1 MKKLTLSD
9 SLKKRPQSYRKPE
22 TPKSMN
28 FKDLKSYEPTPAKT
42 EASKRDD
49 KRIQS
54 STFYHMSTEPYLS
67 SLTDRGSTGFHTKTK
82 TFTRSSRSNKNKFID
97 VYSLTSSNEKDYSDA
112 ESYIS
117 KINNE
122 IVLPLQKEIQSQ
134 NQISMDLSK
143 EVSVYEDN
151 LSNVRKDLTQTDR
164 FKSDLYKSTRH
175 STIEMNRIK
184 AENDFM
190 EQEIYNVKKEN
201 LATQEKINK
210 LNKEKV
216 IMTNDY
222 ETMKEE
228 VDSMKNE
235 IKNLSVTI
243 GQLMNEKKVM
253 TSAFLLLQKKIAEV
267 KQNVFLYKKQGGTT
281 ASNLKS
287 IFNTFKLGNKIVARG
302 VINYTE

>member
-1 MKKLTLSD
+1 MMKKLTLSD

-28 FKDLKSYEPTPAKT
+28 FKDLRSFEPTPAKT

-49 KRIQS
+49 KKIQS
-54 STFYHMSTEPYLS
+54 STFYHMSTEPFLS
-67 SLTDRGSTGFHTKTK
+67 SLTDGGSTGFHTKTK
-82 TFTRSSRSNKNKFID
+82 TFTRSSRSKKNNFID
-97 VYSLTSSNEKDYSDA
+97 VYSLTSANEKDYSDA

-122 IVLPLQKEIQSQ
+122 IILPLQKEIQSQ
-134 NQISMDLSK
+134 NQNSTDLSK

-151 LSNVRKDLTQTDR
+151 LSNVRKDLSQTDR

-175 STIEMNRIK
+175 SAIEMNRIK

-216 IMTNDY
+216 IMTNSY

-235 IKNLSVTI
+235 IKNLSVTT
-243 GQLMNEKKVM
+243 GQLINEKKVM

-281 ASNLKS
+281 ASNLQS
-287 IFNTFKLGNKIVARG
+287 IFNTFKLGNKIISRQ
-302 VINYTE
+302 EEL

>member
-1 MKKLTLSD
+1 MMKKLTLSD

-42 EASKRDD
+42 EASKLDD
-49 KRIQS
+49 KKIQS
-54 STFYHMSTEPYLS
+54 STFYRMSTEPFWS
-67 SLTDRGSTGFHTKTK
+67 SLTDGGSTGFHTKTK
-82 TFTRSSRSNKNKFID
+82 TFTRSSRSKKNNFID
-97 VYSLTSSNEKDYSDA
+97 VYSLTSANEKDYSDA

-122 IVLPLQKEIQSQ
+122 IILPLQKEIQSQ
-134 NQISMDLSK
+134 NQNSMDLSK

-151 LSNVRKDLTQTDR
+151 LSNVRKDLSQTDR

-175 STIEMNRIK
+175 SAIEMNRIK

-216 IMTNDY
+216 IMTNSY

-235 IKNLSVTI
+235 IKNLSVTT
-243 GQLMNEKKVM
+243 GQLINEKKVM

-287 IFNTFKLGNKIVARG
+287 IFNTFKLGNKIISRQ
-302 VINYTE
+302 EEL

>member
-82 TFTRSSRSNKNKFID
+82 TFTRSSRSKKNKFID

-134 NQISMDLSK
+134 NQNSMDLSK
-143 EVSVYEDN
+143 KVSVYEDN

-164 FKSDLYKSTRH
+164 FKSD
-175 STIEMNRIK
+175 
-184 AENDFM
+184 
-190 EQEIYNVKKEN
+190 
-201 LATQEKINK
+201 
-210 LNKEKV
+210 
-216 IMTNDY
+216 
-222 ETMKEE
+222 
-228 VDSMKNE
+228 
-235 IKNLSVTI
+235 
-243 GQLMNEKKVM
+243 
-253 TSAFLLLQKKIAEV
+253 
-267 KQNVFLYKKQGGTT
+267 
-281 ASNLKS
+281 
-287 IFNTFKLGNKIVARG
+287 
-302 VINYTE
+302 